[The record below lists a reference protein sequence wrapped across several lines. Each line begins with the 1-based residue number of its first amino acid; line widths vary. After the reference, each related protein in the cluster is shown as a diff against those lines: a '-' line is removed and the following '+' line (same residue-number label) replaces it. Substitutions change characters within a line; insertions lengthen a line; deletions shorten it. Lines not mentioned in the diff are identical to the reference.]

1 MAIFHMSA
9 RPFSRGSG
17 QSVVAASAYRSCDRL
32 VDQRTG
38 QIHDYRAKRGH
49 AGGGVILPGGG
60 TLSSSDLWNAVEA
73 KHKRWD
79 AIVGRELEL
88 ALPFELTLGQNRV
101 LVDEFSLFVS
111 NLYRVGVQFDIH
123 TKADGNDDSDGSA
136 RFYPPHDPRN
146 IHAHLMQTACHVDPQ
161 GELGNKCLELDPIH
175 CSRAKILNQMQY
187 LRAVW
192 EQMCNLAMARAG
204 YATRIDHRTLE
215 AQGIERRPSFH
226 LGPCASAIER
236 AGKSSRIREREMARA
251 AAEKAQVAAEAE
263 AEAKAIQ
270 ELESLERE
278 LEEARAI
285 EQATRARTRIEV
297 ESELT
302 PLLKELTQVNAFL
315 LAAPNLTKKAPTAI
329 QLAAARKDAAPA
341 AKRASQARQ
350 ISVVLANELSVLGW
364 WRPFRHGT
372 LTKELEDSR
381 RRTIELDERATRVQ
395 ARAKTK
401 WTKEDIS
408 LWVKTQTRRKGE
420 LVAQCQSLELELQA
434 IRALEVC
441 RKPAWEPGPGVTN
454 PDLQE
459 GRAQT
464 PQRDAGPPARMGGC
478 DARDTHA
485 DEASVQQYERPRSG

>member
-1 MAIFHMSA
+1 
-9 RPFSRGSG
+9 
-17 QSVVAASAYRSCDRL
+17 
-32 VDQRTG
+32 
-38 QIHDYRAKRGH
+38 
-49 AGGGVILPGGG
+49 
-60 TLSSSDLWNAVEA
+60 
-73 KHKRWD
+73 
-79 AIVGRELEL
+79 
-88 ALPFELTLGQNRV
+88 
-101 LVDEFSLFVS
+101 
-111 NLYRVGVQFDIH
+111 
-123 TKADGNDDSDGSA
+123 
-136 RFYPPHDPRN
+136 
-146 IHAHLMQTACHVDPQ
+146 
-161 GELGNKCLELDPIH
+161 
-175 CSRAKILNQMQY
+175 
-187 LRAVW
+187 
-192 EQMCNLAMARAG
+192 
-204 YATRIDHRTLE
+204 
-215 AQGIERRPSFH
+215 
-226 LGPCASAIER
+226 
-236 AGKSSRIREREMARA
+236 MARA

-420 LVAQCQSLELELQA
+420 LVARCQSLANELQA
-434 IRALEVC
+434 IQVADGL
-441 RKPAWEPGPGVTN
+441 RKPRGVLELGVTK
-454 PDLQE
+454 PDPQK
-459 GRAQT
+459 GTAQT
-464 PQRDAGPPARMGGC
+464 AHTSADPPEWLDGYNTQ
-478 DARDTHA
+478 DIQA
-485 DEASVQQYERPRSG
+485 DEVPRQEYDRPRCG